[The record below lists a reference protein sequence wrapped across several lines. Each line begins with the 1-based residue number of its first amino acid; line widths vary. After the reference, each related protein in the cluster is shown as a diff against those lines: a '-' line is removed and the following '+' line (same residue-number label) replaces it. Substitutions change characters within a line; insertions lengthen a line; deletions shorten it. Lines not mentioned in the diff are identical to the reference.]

1 MCVKPCAWDCKYT
14 SFLFIANAVLYF
26 LWDMMVKESEKY
38 TLGLNFGLLWLSYN
52 RKSRK
57 KLSEKSIYNL
67 QYKNILL

>member
-1 MCVKPCAWDCKYT
+1 MCVKLCAWGCKYT

-52 RKSRK
+52 RKS
-57 KLSEKSIYNL
+57 
-67 QYKNILL
+67 